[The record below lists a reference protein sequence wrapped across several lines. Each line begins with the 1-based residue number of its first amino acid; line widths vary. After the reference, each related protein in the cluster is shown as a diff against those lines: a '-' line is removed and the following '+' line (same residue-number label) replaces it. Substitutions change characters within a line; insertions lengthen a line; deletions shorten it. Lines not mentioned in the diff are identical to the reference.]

1 MKQFLCT
8 LIIIGTGC
16 FGLLATAEKIYK
28 WVDQQGIT
36 HYSEQAPNHKKT
48 AIINIIP
55 YRFESKPQQPKTI
68 LPSSKALQPQL
79 EVETALTVEQLAVQQ
94 KNCAMAESNLQAL
107 ENAGR
112 VRQLDPDSG
121 DYIYLPDEVKLAQ
134 IQEMRDYIQDDCGR

>member
-1 MKQFLCT
+1 
-8 LIIIGTGC
+8 
-16 FGLLATAEKIYK
+16 
-28 WVDQQGIT
+28 
-36 HYSEQAPNHKKT
+36 
-48 AIINIIP
+48 
-55 YRFESKPQQPKTI
+55 